1 MPVTMPQALEFVG
14 SLVWDYWD
22 ETAMLCLLAPY
33 VRDQL
38 QANRDDGRAG
48 KVVRLAV

>member
-22 ETAMLCLLAPY
+22 EIIIGMVATLSPAAGPAGRTAPPRGA
-33 VRDQL
+33 R
-38 QANRDDGRAG
+38 
-48 KVVRLAV
+48 